1 MINDILLPLH
11 PKIVCHR
18 GAETCAPE
26 NTFSATDTAI
36 SLGFNI
42 VEIDVR
48 QTKDGVPV
56 VLHDPLV
63 DRTTNGQGEIKK
75 MNYADVCKLDAGSW
89 FDPFFAGERVPRLE
103 DVLAHAKEEQ
113 LEVFVDIKEVEPKI
127 LLELVQE
134 FDMLRDSFFWSR
146 NIKIM
151 DELRLLNKNV
161 RLMARRYD
169 FPNLKDTIE
178 RHNPQVIEFKGLK
191 FTNKELNRCKEL
203 GILSMPYY
211 AGSRLSVLKKLVN
224 SGADMLN
231 LTNPK
236 VIKYKNLHFLV

>member
-1 MINDILLPLH
+1 MINDVLLEH

-18 GAETCAPE
+18 GVKIFTPE
-26 NTFSATDTAI
+26 NTLSAIDLAI
-36 SLGFNI
+36 CLGFNI

-56 VLHDPLV
+56 VLHDSSV
-63 DRTTNGQGEIKK
+63 NRTTDGSGEVKE
-75 MNYADVCKLDAGSW
+75 MNYDDVCKLDAGSW

-103 DVLAHAKEEQ
+103 DVLARAKEGQ

-151 DELRLLNKNV
+151 DELRLLNQNV

-178 RHNPQVIEFKGLK
+178 RHNPQVVEFDGLK
-191 FTNKELNRCKEL
+191 FTNKELKDCREL

-211 AGSRLSVLKKLVN
+211 AGSRLNIFSKLIN

-236 VIKYKNLHFLV
+236 LIKKKNLHYH

>member
-26 NTFSATDTAI
+26 NTFSAIDTAI

-89 FDPFFAGERVPRLE
+89 FDPFFTGERVPRLK
-103 DVLAHAKEEQ
+103 DVLARAKEGQ

-191 FTNKELNRCKEL
+191 FTNKELKRCKEL

-211 AGSRLSVLKKLVN
+211 AGSRLNIFNKLIN
-224 SGADMLN
+224 YGADMLN

-236 VIKYKNLHFLV
+236 LIKKKNLHYH